1 MKIMTQWLL
10 AVAGLLMLSCQ
21 TATPPN
27 YYRLDAPSSLGA
39 TAPGPSLGL
48 APVEIPE
55 YLVRSGLVRDTNDL
69 EVEVSTSERWAEPL
83 ESGIARIMALNLAR
97 TLPTNDIRPYPWN
110 NKRSP
115 DIAVRIKVTELRNLP
130 ERATLVAETVITTQ
144 DGQFTSE
151 LISLQEPL
159 TSSAQGDAIA
169 AAYSALFAELS
180 EALAKKIQTMMAVKA
195 DRAS

>member
-27 YYRLDAPSSLGA
+27 YYRLDASSSLGSVG
-39 TAPGPSLGL
+39 PGPSIGIT
-48 APVEIPE
+48 PVEIPE
-55 YLVRSGLVRDTNDL
+55 YLVRSGLVRDAS
-69 EVEVSTSERWAEPL
+69 EVEVDVSNTERWAEPL
-83 ESGIARIMALNLAR
+83 ESGIARVMALNLAR
-97 TLPTNDIRPYPWN
+97 ALPTNDIRPYPWN
-110 NKRSP
+110 NKRAP
-115 DIAVRIKVTELRNLP
+115 DITLRIKVTELRSLP
-130 ERATLVAETVITTQ
+130 GQATLVAETVISTQ

-159 TSSAQGDAIA
+159 TSSAPGDAIA

-180 EALAKKIQTMMAVKA
+180 EALAKKIQAMMAVKA